1 MIVDAATYTCAAG
14 HEINEDSHLCSESK
28 GIFIVADGL
37 GGHSDGEKASM
48 AAINYFDR
56 NCLGG
61 YTDERITEL
70 LEGANTEVINSGDGG
85 KTTVAAAFIEKDN
98 FIYANAGDSRVYYF
112 REGKIIAQTRDHSVC
127 QASVDMGMLRPEDVR
142 RSEDRSRLLK
152 VLGSEDKLNIKKH
165 YQPIQIQDDDAFLV
179 CSDGF
184 WDYVYESEMEADL
197 LKAENA
203 AAWLKFMLKRHILRA
218 ENEGDNY
225 TAVCGIIHMNKNSKH
240 IPAASASGSEV
251 SGNKKSPLA
260 PIAAICAVIAV
271 AVVSAALFAFRS
283 PGDNMIPAGTD
294 LTVSTEVS
302 SEKES
307 QTTDAD
313 ADENIDTDIVTEP
326 DTVTESFPDT
336 EAYVVTEAA
345 TVTETDI
352 VTNNDTSDETGSGT
366 EENTATGSG
375 TETEPDAEGT
385 PAPEQNA
392 GTEAGAEETPAPEQN
407 TGTEAGAEE
416 TPAPEPDGGAEAGNN
431 TEATSDEESGDTTA
445 VTEEPN
451 NFTGQ
456 YI

>member
-85 KTTVAAAFIEKDN
+85 KTTVAAAFIENGN

-112 REGKIIAQTRDHSVC
+112 REGRIIAQTKDHSVC
-127 QASVDMGMLRPEDVR
+127 QASVDMGMLRPEDIR
-142 RSEDRSRLLK
+142 GSEDRSRLLK

-165 YQPIQIQDDDAFLV
+165 YQPIQIQDDDAFLI

-240 IPAASASGSEV
+240 IPVASAAGSEV
-251 SGNKKSPLA
+251 SSKRSFAAVAAVCAVLA
-260 PIAAICAVIAV
+260 IAA
-271 AVVSAALFAFRS
+271 VSVYAFVLRD
-283 PGDNMIPAGTD
+283 PGDNDNITPVGTE
-294 LTVSTEVS
+294 LTISTEITN
-302 SEKES
+302 ENEP
-307 QTTDAD
+307 QTTDVD

-336 EAYVVTEAA
+336 EAFVVTGSA
-345 TVTETDI
+345 TVTETDM

-375 TETEPDAEGT
+375 TETEPDAEET

-392 GTEAGAEETPAPEQN
+392 GTEAGAEETPAPEPDAE
-407 TGTEAGAEE
+407 TEAGAEE
-416 TPAPEPDGGAEAGNN
+416 TPAPEPDGGAGAGNN